1 MEIGQI
7 GIRKEVDVGQQ
18 DATEGADVE
27 YATEGAGVEVQSV
40 VPQHQDP
47 VRAESMISSHP
58 SRPRRL
64 RQRVR
69 TGMCQISDLGLISL

>member
-27 YATEGAGVEVQSV
+27 DATEGAGVEVQSV
-40 VPQHQDP
+40 VPHHQDP
-47 VRAESMISSHP
+47 VRAA
-58 SRPRRL
+58 
-64 RQRVR
+64 
-69 TGMCQISDLGLISL
+69 